1 MLLGGGA
8 LLRQRLRLSVAD
20 LWQQR
25 EAREAGRESGA
36 PCGTLS
42 EVGARQCSNSWHM
55 GNRTSASG
63 PGFKS
68 QRD

>member
-1 MLLGGGA
+1 MLLGGA
-8 LLRQRLRLSVAD
+8 PLRQGLRFSVAD

-25 EAREAGRESGA
+25 EVREARRESGA

-42 EVGARQCSNSWHM
+42 GVGARQCSNSWHM